1 MILYEIMKNIHL
13 LGRIIHIGKPF
24 VNKGL
29 QEDADS
35 SANQNEERRTKPQ
48 NSQIY
53 YRNWKTVKNILHL

>member
-24 VNKGL
+24 LDKGF

-35 SANQNEERRTKPQ
+35 SANQNKER
-48 NSQIY
+48 
-53 YRNWKTVKNILHL
+53 KT